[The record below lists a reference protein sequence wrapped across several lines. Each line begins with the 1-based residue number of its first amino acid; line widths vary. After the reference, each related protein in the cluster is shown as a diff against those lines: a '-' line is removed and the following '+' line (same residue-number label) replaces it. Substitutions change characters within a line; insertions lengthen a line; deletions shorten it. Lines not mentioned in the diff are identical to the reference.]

1 MSGGLISLVANG
13 AQDVYLTGKPQIT
26 YFKVIY
32 RRYTNFAMEAIEQPL
47 ANSRFGNMDTVQIQR
62 NGDLAA
68 RSCLKV
74 TMPQVKGDV
83 LRTGGATSVAWVRR
97 LGHALVREV
106 KMKIGGM
113 EIDKHVGTWLDIFWE
128 LTHTVESERGY
139 LAMIGDVPEMTT
151 LASGATGSSTDTLLP
166 AYTLYIPLQFW
177 FCRNYGLSLP
187 LIALQYHEVRLDIW
201 YNEIALLMNWTGEAA
216 PVMTG
221 YSMSDASILIDYV
234 YLEAGER
241 RKYAQLGHEYLIEQ
255 VQFTGEQNIGGGNST
270 TYRTNEKLQ
279 YNHPTKELIWC
290 LRLGAFNGSGN
301 GSSFNGT
308 GRGKFLCYTNDDNAW
323 ESAALD
329 YAAKNLAESC
339 IFVKPYDDAY
349 GWHENVSS
357 DGLKLHRVSNF
368 NCFASNDLDA
378 PSRSSS
384 HTTANAGKSSS
395 SSSDYKYSNYA
406 NRIKVDVVG
415 SENEQSL
422 VDQIWVVS
430 TNSDIPQTV
439 PLYGSASCDLLSHI
453 LEAKVRVHVDESGN
467 VSKIDCVSVT
477 HDLSMND
484 VSVPVEDVDFDNR
497 SGGVLSLPA
506 IAHPDVTVTQFN
518 NYGLRLDGKGNPL
531 VSGNIQLNGHD
542 RFSVQPGSYFNYYQT
557 QNHHT
562 RTPADGINVYSFA
575 LHPEKHQPS
584 GTTNLSRIDS
594 TIMNMTF
601 GDSLRAA
608 SGCLKLDI
616 ALNTKYYVFAVNY
629 NVLRVMSGMAGLAYS
644 N

>member
-83 LRTGGATSVAWVRR
+83 LRAGGATSVAWVRR

-151 LASGATGSSTDTLLP
+151 LASGSQTDTLLP

-339 IFVKPYDDAY
+339 IFVKPSADEDFDVTET
-349 GWHENVSS
+349 GLKIHNVS
-357 DGLKLHRVSNF
+357 RF
-368 NCFASNDLDA
+368 NCFAQNDLDA
-378 PSRSSS
+378 PASSS
-384 HTTANAGKSSS
+384 TTTSATAGTHSSS
-395 SSSDYKYSNYA
+395 SGSYRYSNYG
-406 NRIKVDVVG
+406 NRIKVDVEYLNHDDNIQV
-415 SENEQSL
+415 SL
-422 VDQIWVVS
+422 VEDIWVVT
-430 TNSDIPQTV
+430 TNSQVPQTV
-439 PLYGSASCDLLSHI
+439 PLYGSSNCDLLEHI
-453 LEAKVRVHVDESGN
+453 QEAKVRVFIDASGN
-467 VSKIDCVSVT
+467 VSSINCISVT
-477 HDLSMND
+477 HTLSMND
-484 VSVPVEDVDFDNR
+484 VSVPVEDVDYDNR
-497 SGGVLSLPA
+497 SPFSLTTGV
-506 IAHPDVTVTQFN
+506 HPDVTVTQFN

>member
-83 LRTGGATSVAWVRR
+83 LRANGATSVAWVRR

-151 LASGATGSSTDTLLP
+151 LASGSQTDTLLP

-301 GSSFNGT
+301 GSSFNGS

-323 ESAALD
+323 ETAALD
-329 YAAKNLAESC
+329 YAAKNIAESC
-339 IFVKPYDDAY
+339 IFVKPSADEDYDVTET
-349 GWHENVSS
+349 GLKIHNVS
-357 DGLKLHRVSNF
+357 RF
-368 NCFASNDLDA
+368 NCFAQNDLDA
-378 PSRSSS
+378 PASSS
-384 HTTANAGKSSS
+384 TTTSANAGTHSSS
-395 SSSDYKYSNYA
+395 SGSYKYSNYG
-406 NRIKVDVVG
+406 NRIKVDV
-415 SENEQSL
+415 EYLNHDDNIQQSL
-422 VDQIWVVS
+422 QDDIWVVT
-430 TNSDIPQTV
+430 TNSQVPQTV
-439 PLYGSASCDLLSHI
+439 PLYGSSSCDLLEHI
-453 LEAKVRVHVDESGN
+453 QEAKVRVFIDASGN
-467 VSKIDCVSVT
+467 VSSINCISVT
-477 HDLSMND
+477 HTLSMND
-484 VSVPVEDVDFDNR
+484 VSVPVEDVDYDNR
-497 SGGVLSLPA
+497 SPDSVSTGV
-506 IAHPDVTVTQFN
+506 HPDVTVTQFN